1 MVRFAGYSVRCP
13 PVPTW
18 APASPRHVDPSAALA
33 RQLAARYAWI
43 AALGRDGGGTPARQ
57 ATTSCSIG
65 AKRARRQALSPAAL
79 VQAACP
85 TREDAYPFCIT
96 AVRRGAAAH
105 SPFCR
110 GSRSRRSQPPL
121 NPVKDQPGICGRL
134 AGCGWWQFHRCLS
147 CPPVCRLR
155 ARGCPGRV
163 GGGSTRI
170 DVRGRK
176 VKRKSWSHKKGNIE
190 TFFKRNMMLK
200 ESIKE
205 STMRACS
212 SVDYGESE

>member
-1 MVRFAGYSVRCP
+1 M
-13 PVPTW
+13 

-33 RQLAARYAWI
+33 RQLASRYAWI

-57 ATTSCSIG
+57 ATTSAAAKQPSCSIG

-85 TREDAYPFCIT
+85 TREDAHPFCIT
-96 AVRRGAAAH
+96 AVRGGAAAH

-110 GSRSRRSQPPL
+110 GSRSRRSQPPP

-155 ARGCPGRV
+155 ARGCPGRE
-163 GGGSTRI
+163 GAGSTRI
-170 DVRGRK
+170 DVR
-176 VKRKSWSHKKGNIE
+176 KSWS
-190 TFFKRNMMLK
+190 
-200 ESIKE
+200 
-205 STMRACS
+205 
-212 SVDYGESE
+212 

>member
-1 MVRFAGYSVRCP
+1 MVAARLVALPVPRLYLQFFAVRSELGDVKLVRFAGYSVRCP

-85 TREDAYPFCIT
+85 TREDAHPFCIT
-96 AVRRGAAAH
+96 AVRGGAAAH

-110 GSRSRRSQPPL
+110 GSRSRRSQPPP

-134 AGCGWWQFHRCLS
+134 AGW
-147 CPPVCRLR
+147 P
-155 ARGCPGRV
+155 AA
-163 GGGSTRI
+163 GGGNFIGVCHAPRCVASER
-170 DVRGRK
+170 VAAPAVWAR
-176 VKRKSWSHKKGNIE
+176 VP
-190 TFFKRNMMLK
+190 
-200 ESIKE
+200 
-205 STMRACS
+205 RA
-212 SVDYGESE
+212 